1 MAYRF
6 GVTTFASP
14 ATALAVLALIL
25 VGCSTPTTS
34 VQPSASPT
42 ATQST
47 AEASRLPTPA
57 PAPAP
62 TTVVTALTSF
72 SSPTGNIRCGLDA
85 SYVRCDISQRSFTMP
100 PKPADCN
107 LDWGS
112 GLELGTAGQS
122 QIVCAGDAIDGKDLR
137 LPYGQAIRAGK
148 LICASAEAGITCSQ
162 VGNGHGFFL
171 SRASYRQF

>member
-14 ATALAVLALIL
+14 ATTLAVLALIL

-34 VQPSASPT
+34 VQPSVSPT

-47 AEASRLPTPA
+47 EGPSELPT

-162 VGNGHGFFL
+162 IGNGHGFFL

>member
-6 GVTTFASP
+6 GVTTFARP

-34 VQPSASPT
+34 VQSSASPT
-42 ATQST
+42 ATQS
-47 AEASRLPTPA
+47 AEGASPLPT

-62 TTVVTALTSF
+62 TTVVRELTSF

-112 GLELGTAGQS
+112 GLELGTAGLS
-122 QIVCAGDAIDGKDLR
+122 QIVCAGDAIDGRDLR

-148 LICASAEAGITCSQ
+148 LICASAEAGITCRQ

-171 SRASYRQF
+171 SRGSYRQF